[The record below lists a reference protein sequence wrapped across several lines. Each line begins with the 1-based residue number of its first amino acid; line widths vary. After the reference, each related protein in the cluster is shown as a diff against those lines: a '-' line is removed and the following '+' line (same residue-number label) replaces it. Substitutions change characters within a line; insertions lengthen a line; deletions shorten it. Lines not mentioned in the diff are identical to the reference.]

1 MQLSLNPAKL
11 HLGSKAH
18 RVPRGLWSRPSA
30 CRVLC
35 LARPQQQQQQQKE
48 AVQAPVTSS
57 PIEAFL
63 LTSAAAATPLLL
75 DVQSAAASGGQY
87 GILEGRTAALVHP
100 ALNFTFLAVMF
111 YAAVLGY
118 NWRTAREL
126 GEEIR
131 ELRKAQPAGTADAP
145 APPNPAIEEKEQKR
159 KSLLA
164 GNPKDKHALL
174 GSLLLAGGT
183 GIAIEGCANTF
194 MRTGKLFPGPHLYA
208 GATIVSLWAIAAAL
222 VPAMQKGN
230 QTARNTHILL
240 NVANLGLFL
249 WQVPTGL
256 QIVDKVFQFTQWP

>member
-1 MQLSLNPAKL
+1 MQLFANPAKL
-11 HLGSKAH
+11 HLGTNAQ
-18 RVPRGLWSRPSA
+18 RVPKGLPRLGA
-30 CRVLC
+30 CRVQC
-35 LARPQQQQQQQKE
+35 LARPQQQAQKPKE
-48 AVQAPVTSS
+48 AVQAPLSSS

-75 DVQSAAASGGQY
+75 DVQDAAASGGQY

-100 ALNFTFLAVMF
+100 AMNFTFLAVMF
-111 YAAVLGY
+111 YSAVLGY

-131 ELRKAQPAGTADAP
+131 ELRKQQPASADGP
-145 APPNPAIEEKEQKR
+145 APPSPEIQEKEEKR
-159 KSLLA
+159 KALLA
-164 GNPKDKHALL
+164 GNPKDKHTVL

-183 GIAIEGCANTF
+183 GIAIEGCVNTF

-230 QTARNTHILL
+230 QVARNTHILL
-240 NVANLGLFL
+240 NMANIGLFL

-256 QIVDKVFQFTQWP
+256 QIVDKVFQFTKWP